1 MLKTEDFKRNAE
13 DFKWNAE
20 DFKRNTDD
28 FKLFTQ
34 KLWDMDDK
42 NSQQFHKLIN
52 VVQYTVAAHEQK
64 V

>member
-1 MLKTEDFKRNAE
+1 MKCRRFYTFYLK
-13 DFKWNAE
+13 
-20 DFKRNTDD
+20 
-28 FKLFTQ
+28 LC
-34 KLWDMDDK
+34 DMDDK